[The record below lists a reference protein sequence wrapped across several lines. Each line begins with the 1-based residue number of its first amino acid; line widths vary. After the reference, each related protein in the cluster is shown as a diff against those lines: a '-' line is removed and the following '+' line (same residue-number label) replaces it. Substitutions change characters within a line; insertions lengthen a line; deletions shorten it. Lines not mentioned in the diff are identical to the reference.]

1 MWPNC
6 RVAVDEFYNN
16 TGVNTNFN
24 YPLELI
30 KVHIS
35 YLSNLPVA
43 VLYSMYTVDIDSSI
57 CLPTKSYATVQM
69 RL

>member
-6 RVAVDEFYNN
+6 RVAVDEFYIS

-30 KVHIS
+30 NEHIS

-43 VLYSMYTVDIDSSI
+43 VLYSMYPVDIDSSI